1 MPQKKR
7 SAINILVIGSG
18 GREHAIVH
26 YLAASPLS
34 KAIFVAPGNGGTQT
48 EPKTTNVSLNG
59 EDGQAVVS
67 FVREHEV
74 ELVVVGPEAPLV
86 KGVADA
92 VREAGVAVFGP
103 GASGARLEGSKSFA
117 KDFMVRNNIPTAG
130 YHTFTCQQ
138 AEEAFAALEEMGAP
152 VVIKADG
159 LAAGKGVTVAMDM
172 KTAREALQECF
183 DGRFGEAGETV
194 VLEEYLE
201 GPECSMLVFVEGGT
215 MVPLAPAQDHKRA
228 FDGDNG
234 PNTGG
239 MGVYSPVPLLY
250 RDEYLAMLN
259 TMQDVADALEKEAI
273 DFRGVLYGG
282 FILTEDGPKV
292 LEFNV
297 RFGDPETQVLLPR
310 LKSDLVEVMLAV
322 AQGRLAEVNLRWDL
336 LDGVSVVMASAGYPG
351 SYEKGKVING
361 IIDASTMD
369 DVEVFQAGTALNNDG
384 ELVTAGGRVLNVTAL
399 APTFEEA
406 IEKAYAAVAK
416 ISFEGAFYRHDIGKK
431 ALIPRKEL

>member
-1 MPQKKR
+1 MPQKNR

-34 KAIFVAPGNGGTQT
+34 KTIFVAPGNGGTQS
-48 EPKTTNVSLNG
+48 EPKTTNVMLNG

-67 FVREHEV
+67 FVKEHDI

-92 VREAGVAVFGP
+92 VRAAGVAVFGP
-103 GASGARLEGSKSFA
+103 GQSGARLEGSKSFA

-130 YHTFTCQQ
+130 YHTFSCEQ
-138 AEEAFAALEEMGAP
+138 ADEAFAALEEMGAP

-159 LAAGKGVTVAMDM
+159 LAAGKGVTVAMDI
-172 KTAREALQECF
+172 KTAREALKECF

-201 GPECSMLVFVEGGT
+201 GPECSMLVFIEGDT

-228 FDGDNG
+228 FDGDAG

-250 RDEYLAMLN
+250 RDEYLAMLDI
-259 TMQDVADALEKEAI
+259 MQDVANALKKEAI

-282 FILTEDGPKV
+282 FILTDEGPKV

-361 IIDASTMD
+361 IIDAITMD
-369 DVEVFQAGTALNNDG
+369 DVEVFQAGTALNAEG

-406 IEKAYAAVAK
+406 IEKAYEAVSK

-431 ALIPRKEL
+431 ALVPRKEL